1 MKDALFVVSTGR
13 CGTQW
18 LASVLERLFGDSA
31 VVEHEPL
38 DHDYAMRDMLAA
50 RDPHRL
56 DPGHAEPL
64 LDHIAMIEEVL
75 ETKPYIECGHPNW
88 STIPY
93 LVERFAGRVKLVH
106 LVRHPVPT
114 ALSWLTH
121 YAYCPPASAHLPMR
135 VLVSPFDE
143 GVRHPEYRE
152 RWESMTPYEKALYYW
167 LEVNAL
173 GAEMVDRGDVP
184 SITVRYEDLFRGLAL
199 ERLLAF
205 ANAPDVARDVPAA
218 DEHVD
223 RFRFFSPVW
232 NDLGAI
238 ADHPAVVAL
247 AERLGYDALD
257 FDEEKLQ
264 RRYLNA
270 SP

>member
-1 MKDALFVVSTGR
+1 MNDALFVVSTGR

-18 LASVLERLFGDSA
+18 LAAVLERAFGDRA
-31 VVEHEPL
+31 VIEHEPL
-38 DHDYAMRDMLAA
+38 DHDYAMREMLGA

-56 DPGHAEPL
+56 DPERAEPL
-64 LDHIAMIEEVL
+64 LERIDAIEEVL
-75 ETKPYIECGHPNW
+75 ETKPYIECGHPSW

-121 YAYCPPASAHLPMR
+121 FAYCPPAAPHFPMK

-173 GAEMVDRGDVP
+173 GEEMTDRGRDVP
-184 SITVRYEDLFRGLAL
+184 SLTVRYEDLFRCDAL

-205 ANAPDVARDVPAA
+205 ANAPRGARDAGA
-218 DEHVD
+218 EGEHVD
-223 RFRFFSPVW
+223 RFHFFSPVW
-232 NDLGAI
+232 SDLRAI
-238 ADHPAVVAL
+238 ANHPEVLAL

-257 FDEEKLQ
+257 FDEEKMR
-264 RRYLNA
+264 RRYLTG
-270 SP
+270 